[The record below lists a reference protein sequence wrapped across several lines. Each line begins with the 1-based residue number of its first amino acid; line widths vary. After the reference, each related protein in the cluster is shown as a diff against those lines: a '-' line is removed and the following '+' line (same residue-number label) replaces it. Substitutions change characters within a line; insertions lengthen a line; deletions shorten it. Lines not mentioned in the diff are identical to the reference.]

1 MLSIKWKVHVPCP
14 TVSVSGCPQ
23 EALDKSTCYLVIWLS
38 IFDVRERAMDIRHR
52 SCVYNSPRYRAGA
65 GYYAF
70 PAVLAVM
77 LFFLPKFIIKSS

>member
-1 MLSIKWKVHVPCP
+1 
-14 TVSVSGCPQ
+14 
-23 EALDKSTCYLVIWLS
+23 
-38 IFDVRERAMDIRHR
+38 MDIRHR